1 MITLENLFLSWRE
14 FKKGKSERKD
24 VLEFE
29 FNLEDNIF
37 QLYQELENKTYK
49 HSKYASFYIQDPK
62 LRRIHKAFVRDRIVH
77 HLVSKYLN
85 SIYDKTFI
93 FDSYSCRIN
102 KGTHK
107 AVNRLKQFSLKQSKS
122 NKINFY
128 YLKCDIKKFFN
139 SIDHQILI
147 GILKRKITDKDILN
161 LIKEIINS
169 FQTENKKGIPL
180 GNLTSQYFANIY
192 LNELDQ
198 IIKHKFKIK
207 HYIRYTDDFVIL
219 TINNQNLKNL
229 IEPINQFLNHQLNL
243 SPHPD
248 KIIMRKYNQGINF
261 LGYVTLPYHRV
272 LRTKTK
278 NRMLKRISPT
288 NIQSYLGVLKHCC
301 GYKIRKKVKALVDD
315 DNQKSRLRQD
325 LV

>member
-301 GYKIRKKVKALVDD
+301 GYKIRNLIILKLKHDKDRSHYI
-315 DNQKSRLRQD
+315 KII
-325 LV
+325 